1 MRPRTLAVLAAAALA
16 VAAPVALAGQQ
27 PTTIGTGANLE
38 NTYLIFVS
46 YSGKTVCPNGIFAT
60 ASNCLVQ
67 PS

>member
-1 MRPRTLAVLAAAALA
+1 VV
-16 VAAPVALAGQQ
+16 VAANLSYANLMSANL
-27 PTTIGTGANLE
+27 TGANLTGGNLE